1 MWHRLKKYVLDYLKE
16 YKLFSNMVTQLN
28 FGKLLRIKP
37 KVRVETPENDI
48 IKSLEIEIL
57 L

>member
-28 FGKLLRIKP
+28 FGQLLRIKP
-37 KVRVETPENDI
+37 KVRVETPENHI
-48 IKSLEIEIL
+48 IKSLEI
-57 L
+57 